1 MCMYTFYVLI
11 KPFFNINISAVYDTL
26 EHLKI
31 SSDQKKNN
39 EFEKTY
45 INPTINDNFYL
56 IANTEYH
63 NPID

>member
-1 MCMYTFYVLI
+1 MTRL
-11 KPFFNINISAVYDTL
+11 NISKSRVI
-26 EHLKI
+26 K
-31 SSDQKKNN
+31 KKNN

>member
-31 SSDQKKNN
+31 SSDQKK
-39 EFEKTY
+39 K
-45 INPTINDNFYL
+45 
-56 IANTEYH
+56 
-63 NPID
+63 